1 MMSRFIET
9 QGHLA
14 RRFFTSLSTKPPLTQ
29 DVAWVNEK
37 LLLSEFELWKRMKT
51 PDQRHSIEVARRFTE
66 LHPSFTRDEV
76 AAALLHDVGKIE
88 SQLGVI
94 GRVVATIVGPIGTK
108 FRCYHDHEI
117 IGLKLCR
124 DAGSSSE
131 TIRLLDCSDDL
142 LRNDKVWTLLRQADR
157 I

>member
-1 MMSRFIET
+1 MSQFMKNQR
-9 QGHLA
+9 HLS
-14 RRFFTSLSTKPPLTQ
+14 RRFFTSLSKRPPSTN

-37 LLLSEFELWKRMKT
+37 LLTNEFALWKRMKS

-66 LHPSFTRDEV
+66 LHPLFTRDQV
-76 AAALLHDVGKIE
+76 AAALLHDIGKIE

-94 GRVVATIVGPIGTK
+94 GRVIATVVGPKGTK

-131 TIRLLDCSDDL
+131 TIRLLDWSDDSS
-142 LRNDKVWTLLRQADR
+142 RNDKIMSLLQQADR